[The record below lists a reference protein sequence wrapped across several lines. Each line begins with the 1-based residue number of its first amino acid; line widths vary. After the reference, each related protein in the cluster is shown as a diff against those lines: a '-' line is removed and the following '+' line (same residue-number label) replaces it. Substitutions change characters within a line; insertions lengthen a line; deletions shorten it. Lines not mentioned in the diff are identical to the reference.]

1 MSTLLELG
9 EFVAKLATVFASAS
23 MCYRFASWAS
33 CWFVSWDFFTSASP
47 LTIPVSYKQFAF
59 STN

>member
-9 EFVAKLATVFASAS
+9 EFVAKSATVFASAS

-47 LTIPVSYKQFAF
+47 LTIPVSYK
-59 STN
+59 TM